1 MGAGT
6 GADAVIAVRVTP
18 RAARDAIGS
27 WRGGRLEVRTTAP
40 PVDGRANDALCRL
53 LADALGVAPS
63 RVRVVRGTR
72 GREKAVHVLGVPAP
86 EVLRRLGHP
95 ETV

>member
-1 MGAGT
+1 VGAGNS
-6 GADAVIAVRVTP
+6 ADAVIAVRVTP

-27 WRGGRLEVRTTAP
+27 WRGGRLDIRTAAP

-63 RVRVVRGTR
+63 RVRVIRGTG
-72 GREKAVHVLGVPAP
+72 GREKAVRVLGVPAS
-86 EVLRRLGHP
+86 EALRRLGHP
-95 ETV
+95 DTA